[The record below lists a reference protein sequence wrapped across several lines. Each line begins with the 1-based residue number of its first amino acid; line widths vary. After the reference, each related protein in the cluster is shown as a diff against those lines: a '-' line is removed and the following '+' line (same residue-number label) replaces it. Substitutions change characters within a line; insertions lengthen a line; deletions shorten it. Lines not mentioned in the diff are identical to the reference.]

1 MPELIVWLLQLLAL
15 FGIAVVLRYGQQRIG
30 HLIRRRRVRKVLREA
45 RESARVIRQP
55 DAWRRPTAS
64 TDKDA
69 A

>member
-15 FGIAVVLRYGQQRIG
+15 FGIAVVGRYGQQRIG
-30 HLIRRRRVRKVLREA
+30 HLIRRYRVGKEKELAA
-45 RESARVIRQP
+45 REVRQP
-55 DAWRRPTAS
+55 IPWRRPTAS